1 MRRLTDIPIKVV
13 GASAPAVPLN
23 GRAVLHELAAA
34 LTRLLELGETST
46 IDLRGLPL
54 SPADYGLLEDGL
66 GRGEVRAELDT
77 LGRSS
82 IEETAFAGIWWSR
95 HYNTDGT
102 LASELLEV
110 TFCPEILRSHPVD
123 AGLGLGRLRAML
135 ASEASAA
142 QDSNSSEDPQ

>member
-1 MRRLTDIPIKVV
+1 MRRLSDIPIKVV
-13 GASAPAVPLN
+13 GGSPPAVPLN

-54 SPADYGLLEDGL
+54 SPADYELLEDGL
-66 GRGEVRAELDT
+66 GRGEVRAELDA

-82 IEETAFAGIWWSR
+82 IEETAFAGIWWTR
-95 HYNTDGT
+95 HYNSDGT

-110 TFCPEILRSHPVD
+110 TFCPEILRSHAVD
-123 AGLGLGRLRAML
+123 AGLGLHRLRAML
-135 ASEASAA
+135 VSEASTE
-142 QDSNSSEDPQ
+142 DSNSSEDPQ